1 MNTMTVK
8 EWTINEAQR
17 QNVAISTI
25 YRWRSSGVYDGLIEV
40 RHINSR
46 VVFVVEQPIKA
57 MPARGI
63 VRGNGGELS
72 RKI

>member
-1 MNTMTVK
+1 M
-8 EWTINEAQR
+8 
-17 QNVAISTI
+17 
-25 YRWRSSGVYDGLIEV
+25 YDGLIEV